1 MSQEI
6 DDADF
11 ADGETTTQNI
21 NEVSETLN
29 QNTLFAW
36 VALHFRLDFQHSQEE
51 KDTLDSASSPVRA
64 GSFGTSYLIAFKHA
78 SLFFVFKVV
87 FVKFS
92 EVLITPCQFEE

>member
-21 NEVSETLN
+21 NEVSETQN
-29 QNTLFAW
+29 QNTPFAW
-36 VALHFRLDFQHSQEE
+36 AALHFRLDFQHSQEG
-51 KDTLDSASSPVRA
+51 KNTLDSAFSPERA
-64 GSFGTSYLIAFKHA
+64 ESFGTSYLIALKDA
-78 SLFFVFKVV
+78 SRFFVFEVV

-92 EVLITPCQFEE
+92 EVLIIPCRF

>member
-21 NEVSETLN
+21 NEVPETQN
-29 QNTLFAW
+29 QSTPFAW
-36 VALHFRLDFQHSQEE
+36 AALHFRLCFQHSQEG
-51 KDTLDSASSPVRA
+51 KDTLAYASSPERA
-64 GSFGTSYLIAFKHA
+64 GSFGTSYLIAFEHA
-78 SLFFVFKVV
+78 SRFFAFKVV

-92 EVLITPCQFEE
+92 EVLITPCQF